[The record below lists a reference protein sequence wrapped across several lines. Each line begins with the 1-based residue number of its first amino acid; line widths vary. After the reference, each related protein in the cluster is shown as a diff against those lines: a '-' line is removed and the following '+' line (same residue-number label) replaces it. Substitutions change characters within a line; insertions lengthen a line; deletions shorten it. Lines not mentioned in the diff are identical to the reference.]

1 MTWARVGWI
10 DPDSMTAAPGWL
22 QPLID
27 AVPSLTAEQVT
38 QAVPPHGQ
46 GVHAAVLVLF
56 GPDRDLLLIER
67 ATQMRAHAGQP
78 AFPGGRLDPD
88 DADAAA
94 AAVREAV
101 EETGLDASG
110 VVVFGRLPDLWIPVT
125 DFVVTPVVAWWA
137 RPSAVSA
144 QDPAEVSAT
153 HRVSLVDLADPAR
166 RCLVRH
172 PSGYVGPGFE
182 VHGLL
187 IWGFTAGVISVVID
201 LLGLTIPWEPRYVDL
216 PV

>member
-10 DPDSMTAAPGWL
+10 DPDTMGQAPGWL
-22 QPLID
+22 QPLQD
-27 AVPSLTAEQVT
+27 SVPSLSVEQVT
-38 QAVPPHGQ
+38 RAVPPHGQ

-56 GPDRDLLLIER
+56 GPDRDVLLIER
-67 ATQMRAHAGQP
+67 ASRMRAHAGQP
-78 AFPGGRLDPD
+78 AFPGGRIDAG

-101 EETGLDASG
+101 EETGLDPAG
-110 VVVFGRLPDLWIPVT
+110 VVVLGRMPDLWIPVT
-125 DFVVTPVVAWWA
+125 DFVVTPVLAWWA

-144 QDPAEVSAT
+144 LQPSEVAAT
-153 HRVSLVDLADPAR
+153 HRVRLSDLADPAR

-172 PSGYVGPGFE
+172 PSGYVGPGFQ

-187 IWGFTAGVISVVID
+187 VWGFTAGVISALLDV
-201 LLGLTIPWEPRYVDL
+201 LGLAIPWEPRQVEL
-216 PV
+216 PA

>member
-10 DPDSMTAAPGWL
+10 DPDTMTAAPEWL

-38 QAVPPHGQ
+38 QAVPPHGK

-78 AFPGGRLDPD
+78 AFPGGRIDPE

-101 EETGLDASG
+101 EETGLEASG
-110 VVVFGRLPDLWIPVT
+110 VVVLGRLPDLWIPVT

-137 RPSAVSA
+137 RPSA
-144 QDPAEVSAT
+144 T
-153 HRVSLVDLADPAR
+153 HRISVLERADPAR

-182 VHGLL
+182 VRGLL

-201 LLGLTIPWEPRYVDL
+201 LLGLAIPWEPRYVEL
-216 PV
+216 PA